1 MVKTQIQ
8 IPDALYRDL
17 KRLAAAREWSL
28 AETLRRAAE
37 QLLARHPVVPP
48 GSAEWQPPVS
58 DAVGWR
64 GLSHEAV
71 HAAALDERVGPAPGE
86 SGRFAPPPSSHG
98 DAQDDRGLRRELVD
112 QTVLGNAVEQ

>member
-8 IPDALYRDL
+8 LPDALYRDL

-37 QLLARHPVVPP
+37 QLLARHPAVPAQP
-48 GSAEWQPPVS
+48 AEWRPPVS

-64 GLSHEAV
+64 GLSHQAV
-71 HAAALDERVGPAPGE
+71 HAAALDDLE
-86 SGRFAPPPSSHG
+86 PPPSGAGGSHAQAG
-98 DAQDDRGLRRELVD
+98 KDADSDLH
-112 QTVLGNAVEQ
+112 